1 MRRNKERDR
10 DMKKIIIAILS
21 CVFVISMVITSFGAP
36 SIQGAGAK
44 TIGLFGALDKGHAMI
59 APLGAET
66 TGLPEKV
73 VASIKSINEGKSISE
88 ATGLKEFA
96 EYKALGKTVAILTTD
111 ATGKILDVP
120 TKLSIYVPNMV
131 EGKDIKVIAYTN
143 ITGLWG
149 PTQVLGLNYKK
160 KSLDILINGSSTIC
174 VVYKERF
181 ARKKSMGEKC
191 KNGT

>member
-10 DMKKIIIAILS
+10 DMKKIIMAILS
-21 CVFVISMVITSFGAP
+21 CVFVISMAITSFGAP

-131 EGKDIKVIAYTN
+131 EGKDIKVITYTN

-149 PTQVLGLNYKK
+149 PTQVLGLNYQK

-174 VVYKERF
+174 VVYK
-181 ARKKSMGEKC
+181 
-191 KNGT
+191 